1 MTTALFLAALLCALA
16 YLPLTARPASALRS
30 VLKTAS
36 VAILALLALTQAAP
50 LLLVAA
56 LTLCAIG
63 DALLSRETEGT
74 FMAGIGA
81 FAAGHLAYIALFLTA
96 LTSDVTLIL
105 TRPGLFW
112 SLIILGIVMASLLG
126 PRAGALKGP
135 VLAYIPII
143 LGMGITVLAL
153 PEIGSLHWALPAA
166 IAFIASDLILATEKF
181 LLPANHPARKLTPY
195 LIWPL
200 YWGAQAGFLIA
211 FT

>member
-1 MTTALFLAALLCALA
+1 M
-16 YLPLTARPASALRS
+16 
-30 VLKTAS
+30 LKTAS
-36 VAILALLALTQAAP
+36 VALLAALALTQAAP
-50 LLLVAA
+50 WLLALA

-63 DALLSRETEGT
+63 DALLSRETETT

-96 LTSDVTLIL
+96 PASDMGLIL
-105 TRPGLFW
+105 TQPGIFW
-112 SLIILGIVMASLLG
+112 SLILLGIIMATLIT

-143 LGMGITVLAL
+143 LGMGITVQAL
-153 PEIGSLHWALPAA
+153 PDTGALRWALPAA
-166 IAFIASDLILATEKF
+166 LAFIASDLILATEKF
-181 LLPANHPARKLTPY
+181 LLPANHPALKLNPY